1 MRDDSVFTH
10 LDVFSTK
17 FYMHVPWLKFRYVTF
32 WLIQINL
39 QADHYQLNFRYVEA
53 YFLFCFFQSITK
65 CKLLNVITVV
75 NQTLEG
81 YTLRFL
87 KNIFRPKYIDLV
99 RSVQSCSVYR
109 YVATSAKHFSVAN
122 TSMDSVVNVTLNLAR
137 RSNTFLNRIIWY

>member
-1 MRDDSVFTH
+1 M
-10 LDVFSTK
+10 
-17 FYMHVPWLKFRYVTF
+17 
-32 WLIQINL
+32 
-39 QADHYQLNFRYVEA
+39 
-53 YFLFCFFQSITK
+53 FCFFQSITK
-65 CKLLNVITVV
+65 CKLLNIITEV

-109 YVATSAKHFSVAN
+109 YVATSANHFSVAN

-137 RSNTFLNRIIWY
+137 RSNTILNRMIWY

>member
-1 MRDDSVFTH
+1 MQYSSMNIEKQQKRMKSNFSILH
-10 LDVFSTK
+10 IKLDGGE
-17 FYMHVPWLKFRYVTF
+17 MILKKLF
-32 WLIQINL
+32 L
-39 QADHYQLNFRYVEA
+39 QNP
-53 YFLFCFFQSITK
+53 I
-65 CKLLNVITVV
+65 LLKAITVM

-81 YTLRFL
+81 YILCFW

-137 RSNTFLNRIIWY
+137 RSNTILNRMIWYKQRKEDEK

>member
-1 MRDDSVFTH
+1 MILKYLYLQNPTLLKAFT
-10 LDVFSTK
+10 V
-17 FYMHVPWLKFRYVTF
+17 M
-32 WLIQINL
+32 
-39 QADHYQLNFRYVEA
+39 
-53 YFLFCFFQSITK
+53 
-65 CKLLNVITVV
+65 

-81 YTLRFL
+81 YTLRFW

-137 RSNTFLNRIIWY
+137 RSNTILNRMIWY